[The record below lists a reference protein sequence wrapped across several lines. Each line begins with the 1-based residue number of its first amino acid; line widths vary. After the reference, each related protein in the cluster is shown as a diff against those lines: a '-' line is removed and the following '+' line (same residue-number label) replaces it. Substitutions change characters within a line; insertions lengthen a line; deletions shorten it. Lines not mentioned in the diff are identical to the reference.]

1 MRDQMQNSVQIAF
14 AHVGKSFDGGRG
26 AKRVQAVDDV
36 SLEVGESEFLAI
48 VGGSGSG
55 KTTLLRLAN
64 RLIDAD
70 TGTIRIEGADVR
82 AADPVGLRRRIGY
95 VFQSGGLFPHMSVAA
110 NIGITP
116 RLLKWPDTE
125 IAASVDELLD
135 LVQLDRK
142 TFRDRF
148 PHELSGGQRQ
158 RVGVARAL
166 AARPKI
172 VLMDEPF
179 GALDPLTRD
188 ALGDDYRA
196 LHDKLGLTTVMI
208 THDMT
213 EAILLA
219 DRIAVMSGGRLLAQG
234 TPSGLSQSTDAYVG
248 ELLRTPRR
256 QAERLNALLP
266 RGDA

>member
-1 MRDQMQNSVQIAF
+1 MPTPPLIAF
-14 AHVGKSFDGGRG
+14 ARVGKSFDGGRV
-26 AKRVQAVDDV
+26 RAVDDV
-36 SLEVGESEFLAI
+36 SIEVAGGEFLAI

-70 TGTIRIEGADVR
+70 SGNITVEGEDVR
-82 AADPVGLRRRIGY
+82 AADPVQLRRRIGY
-95 VFQSGGLFPHMSVAA
+95 VFQSGGLFPHISVAG

-116 RLLKWPDTE
+116 KLQGTPAAE
-125 IAASVDELLD
+125 IAARVDELLD
-135 LVQLDRK
+135 LVRLDRALY
-142 TFRDRF
+142 RDRF

-166 AARPKI
+166 AARPRI

-196 LHDKLGLTTVMI
+196 LHSKLGLTTVMI

-219 DRIAVMSGGRLLAQG
+219 DRIAVMRAGRLLAQG
-234 TPSGLSQSTDAYVG
+234 TLTELSDSDDAYVG

-256 QAERLNALLP
+256 QAERLNVLLP
-266 RGDA
+266 RDSAA

>member
-1 MRDQMQNSVQIAF
+1 MPATPLIAY
-14 AHVGKSFDGGRG
+14 AHVGKSFDAGR
-26 AKRVQAVDDV
+26 VVAVDDV
-36 SLEVGESEFLAI
+36 SLDVAAGEFLAI

-64 RLIDAD
+64 RLIEAD
-70 TGTIRIEGADVR
+70 RGRIAIEGEDVSR
-82 AADPVGLRRRIGY
+82 IDPILLRRRIGY
-95 VFQSGGLFPHMSVAA
+95 VFQSGALFPHLTVAG

-116 RLLKWPDTE
+116 RLLGWPQAE
-125 IAASVDELLD
+125 ISAQIDELLD
-135 LVQLDRK
+135 LVRLERMQH
-142 TFRDRF
+142 RDRM

-166 AARPKI
+166 AAKPRI

-196 LHDKLGLTTVMI
+196 LHRELGLTTIMI

-213 EAILLA
+213 EALLLA
-219 DRIAVMSGGRLLAQG
+219 DRVAVMHAGRLLALG
-234 TPSGLSQSTDAYVG
+234 TPAELSASTDAYVG
-248 ELLRTPRR
+248 QLLRTPRR
-256 QAERLNALLP
+256 QAERLGALLP
-266 RGDA
+266 RDGAA

>member
-1 MRDQMQNSVQIAF
+1 MQNAPLIAF
-14 AHVGKSFDGGRG
+14 AHVGKSFYGGRG
-26 AKRVQAVDDV
+26 AERVLAVNDV
-36 SLEVGESEFLAI
+36 SLEVGEGEFLAI

-64 RLIDAD
+64 RLIEAD
-70 TGTIRIEGADVR
+70 SGSITIEGEDVR
-82 AADPVGLRRRIGY
+82 AVDPVSLRRRIGY
-95 VFQSGGLFPHMSVAA
+95 VFQSGGLFPHISVAG

-116 RLLKWPDTE
+116 KLLGTPAAE
-125 IAASVDELLD
+125 IASRVDELLD
-135 LVQLDRK
+135 LVRLDR
-142 TFRDRF
+142 TLHRDRF

-166 AARPKI
+166 AARPRI

-196 LHDKLGLTTVMI
+196 LHGKLGLTTVMI

-219 DRIAVMSGGRLLAQG
+219 DRVAVMRAGRLLAQG
-234 TPSGLSQSTDAYVG
+234 TPTELAESGDAYVG

-256 QAERLNALLP
+256 QAERLNVLLP
-266 RGDA
+266 RDGLA

>member
-1 MRDQMQNSVQIAF
+1 MSSKLAISYALVTRSFGALRAVHDLSLDIAQ
-14 AHVGKSFDGGRG
+14 G
-26 AKRVQAVDDV
+26 
-36 SLEVGESEFLAI
+36 EFLAI

-64 RLIDAD
+64 RLIEAD
-70 TGTIRIEGADVR
+70 GGTITVDGEDVR
-82 AADPVGLRRRIGY
+82 NVDPVALRRRIGY
-95 VFQSGGLFPHMSVAA
+95 VFQSGGLFPHLSVAD

-116 RLLKWPDTE
+116 RLLGASAAD
-125 IAASVDELLD
+125 IAARVDELLE
-135 LVQLDRK
+135 LVQLDRAAH
-142 TFRDRF
+142 RDRL
-148 PHELSGGQRQ
+148 PDALSGGQRQ

-166 AARPKI
+166 AAKPRI

-188 ALGDDYRA
+188 ALGDDYRS
-196 LHDKLGLTTVMI
+196 LHRKLGLTTVMI

-219 DRIAVMSGGRLLAQG
+219 DRIAVMRSGRLLAQG
-234 TPSGLSQSTDAYVG
+234 TPNELTKSDDAYVL

-256 QAERLNALLP
+256 QVERLNALLP
-266 RGDA
+266 QSGAA

>member
-1 MRDQMQNSVQIAF
+1 MPTPPPIAF
-14 AHVGKSFDGGRG
+14 AHVGKSFDGGRV
-26 AKRVQAVDDV
+26 KAVDDV
-36 SLEVGESEFLAI
+36 SLDVAEGEFLAI

-70 TGTIRIEGADVR
+70 RGSIQIEGQDVR
-82 AADPVGLRRRIGY
+82 RADPVSLRRRIGY
-95 VFQSGGLFPHMSVAA
+95 VFQSGGLFPHLSVAG

-116 RLLKWPDTE
+116 KLLGMPTAE
-125 IAASVDELLD
+125 IASRVDELLD
-135 LVQLDRK
+135 LVRLDRAAH
-142 TFRDRF
+142 RDRF

-166 AARPKI
+166 AARPRI

-196 LHDKLGLTTVMI
+196 LHKKLGLTTVMI

-219 DRIAVMSGGRLLAQG
+219 DRIAVMRAGRLLAEG
-234 TPSGLSQSTDAYVG
+234 TPSELSDSGETYVG

-256 QAERLNALLP
+256 QAERLKVLLP
-266 RGDA
+266 LDGAA

>member
-1 MRDQMQNSVQIAF
+1 MTTGPPLIAY
-14 AHVGKSFDGGRG
+14 AHVGKSFDGS
-26 AKRVQAVDDV
+26 RVKAVDDV
-36 SLEVGESEFLAI
+36 SLEVAEGEFLAI

-64 RLIDAD
+64 RLIEAD
-70 TGTIRIEGADVR
+70 SGSIKVEGADVR
-82 AADPVGLRRRIGY
+82 ATNPILLRRRIGY
-95 VFQSGGLFPHMSVAA
+95 VFQSGGLFPHMSVAD

-116 RLLKWPDTE
+116 KLLGTSASE
-125 IAASVDELLD
+125 ISARVDELLD
-135 LVQLDRK
+135 LVRLDRGQH
-142 TFRDRF
+142 RDRF

-166 AARPKI
+166 AAKPRI

-196 LHDKLGLTTVMI
+196 LHEKLGLTTIMI

-219 DRIAVMSGGRLLAQG
+219 DRVAVMRAGRLLAEG
-234 TPSGLSQSTDAYVG
+234 TPNALANSADAYVG
-248 ELLRTPRR
+248 ELLGTPRR
-256 QAERLNALLP
+256 QAERLAMLLP
-266 RGDA
+266 KELRKDGAT

>member
-1 MRDQMQNSVQIAF
+1 MQKSPLIAF
-14 AHVGKSFDGGRG
+14 AQVGKSFDGGRG
-26 AKRVQAVDDV
+26 AKPVLAVDDV
-36 SLEVGESEFLAI
+36 SLDVAEGEFLAI

-70 TGTIRIEGADVR
+70 HGTIRVEGEDVR
-82 AADPVGLRRRIGY
+82 GVDPIPLRRRIGY
-95 VFQSGGLFPHMSVAA
+95 VFQSGGLFPHMTVAG

-116 RLLKWPDTE
+116 KLLGTPAAE
-125 IAASVDELLD
+125 IAARVDELLD
-135 LVQLDRK
+135 LVRLERAQH
-142 TFRDRF
+142 RDRF

-166 AARPKI
+166 AARPRI

-196 LHDKLGLTTVMI
+196 LHRKLGLTTVMI

-219 DRIAVMSGGRLLAQG
+219 DRVAVMRAGRLLAQG
-234 TPSGLSQSTDAYVG
+234 TPVELSGSGDEYVG

-256 QAERLNALLP
+256 QAERLKVLLP
-266 RGDA
+266 RDGAA

>member
-1 MRDQMQNSVQIAF
+1 MPTAPLIAY
-14 AHVGKSFDGGRG
+14 AHVGKSFDDGRG
-26 AKRVQAVDDV
+26 AERVQAVDDV
-36 SLEVGESEFLAI
+36 SLEVAEGEFLAI

-70 TGTIRIEGADVR
+70 SGSITVEGEDVR
-82 AADPVGLRRRIGY
+82 AADPVALRRRIGY
-95 VFQSGGLFPHMSVAA
+95 VFQSGGLFPHISVAG

-116 RLLKWPDTE
+116 KLLGTPVVE
-125 IAASVDELLD
+125 IAARVDELLD
-135 LVQLDRK
+135 LVRLDRGLY
-142 TFRDRF
+142 RDRL

-166 AARPKI
+166 AARPRI

-196 LHDKLGLTTVMI
+196 LHRKLGLTTVMI

-219 DRIAVMSGGRLLAQG
+219 DRVAVMRGGKLLAQG
-234 TPSGLSQSTDAYVG
+234 TASELSDSDDAYVG
-248 ELLRTPRR
+248 ELLHTPRR
-256 QAERLNALLP
+256 QAERLKVLLP
-266 RGDA
+266 RDGAA

>member
-1 MRDQMQNSVQIAF
+1 MPNPPPIAF
-14 AHVGKSFDGGRG
+14 SHVGKSFDGGRV
-26 AKRVQAVDDV
+26 KAVDDV
-36 SLEVGESEFLAI
+36 SLDVAGGEFLAI

-64 RLIDAD
+64 RLIEAD
-70 TGTIRIEGADVR
+70 TGSITIEGEDVH
-82 AADPVGLRRRIGY
+82 AVDPVALRRRIGY
-95 VFQSGGLFPHMSVAA
+95 VFQSGGLFPHMSVAG

-116 RLLKWPDTE
+116 KLLGAPAAE
-125 IAASVDELLD
+125 ISARVDELLD
-135 LVQLDRK
+135 LVRLDRK
-142 TFRDRF
+142 LYRDRF

-158 RVGVARAL
+158 RVGVGRAP
-166 AARPKI
+166 AARPRI

-196 LHDKLGLTTVMI
+196 LHNKLALTTVMI

-219 DRIAVMSGGRLLAQG
+219 DRVAVMRGGRLLAQG
-234 TPSGLSQSTDAYVG
+234 TPNELSASRDPYVG

-256 QAERLNALLP
+256 RAERLGALLP
-266 RGDA
+266 QGGVA

>member
-1 MRDQMQNSVQIAF
+1 MTAAPPLIAF
-14 AHVGKSFDGGRG
+14 AHVGKSFDGGR
-26 AKRVQAVDDV
+26 VSAVDDV
-36 SLEVGESEFLAI
+36 SLEVAEGEFLAI

-70 TGTIRIEGADVR
+70 GGSITVEGEDVR
-82 AADPVGLRRRIGY
+82 AVDPVQLRRRIGY
-95 VFQSGGLFPHMSVAA
+95 VFQSGGLFPHISVAG

-116 RLLKWPDTE
+116 KLQGTPAAE
-125 IAASVDELLD
+125 IASRVDELLD
-135 LVQLDRK
+135 LVRLDR
-142 TFRDRF
+142 TLYRDRF

-166 AARPKI
+166 AAKPRI

-196 LHDKLGLTTVMI
+196 LHSKLGLTTVMI

-219 DRIAVMSGGRLLAQG
+219 DRIAVMRAGRLLAQG
-234 TPSGLSQSTDAYVG
+234 TLIELSDSDDAYVG

-256 QAERLNALLP
+256 QAQRLNVLLP
-266 RGDA
+266 RDGAA

>member
-1 MRDQMQNSVQIAF
+1 MPTAPLIAYT
-14 AHVGKSFDGGRG
+14 HVGKSFDGGR
-26 AKRVQAVDDV
+26 VQAVSDV
-36 SLEVGESEFLAI
+36 SLEVAEGEFLAI

-64 RLIDAD
+64 RLIEAD
-70 TGTIRIEGADVR
+70 SGHISVEGEDISATDPIR
-82 AADPVGLRRRIGY
+82 LRRRIGY
-95 VFQSGGLFPHMSVAA
+95 VFQNGGLFPHISVAG

-116 RLLKWPDTE
+116 KLLGTPAPE
-125 IAASVDELLD
+125 ISSRVDELLD
-135 LVQLDRK
+135 LVRLDRAQH
-142 TFRDRF
+142 RDRL

-166 AARPKI
+166 AAKPRI

-196 LHDKLGLTTVMI
+196 LHHALGLTTVMI

-219 DRIAVMSGGRLLAQG
+219 DRVAVMRAGKLLALG
-234 TPSGLSQSTDAYVG
+234 TPAELSRSDDGYVG
-248 ELLRTPRR
+248 ELMRTPRR
-256 QAERLNALLP
+256 QAERLGALLP
-266 RGDA
+266 RDGAA

>member
-1 MRDQMQNSVQIAF
+1 MSAAPPLIAF
-14 AHVGKSFDGGRG
+14 THVGKSFDGGRV
-26 AKRVQAVDDV
+26 RAVDDV
-36 SLEVGESEFLAI
+36 TLEVVAGEFLAI

-70 TGTIRIEGADVR
+70 VGEIRIEGQDVR
-82 AADPVGLRRRIGY
+82 AIDPVSLRRRIGY
-95 VFQSGGLFPHMSVAA
+95 VFQSGGLFPHISVAA

-116 RLLKWPDTE
+116 KLLQTP
-125 IAASVDELLD
+125 ASETSARVDELLD
-135 LVQLDRK
+135 LVRLDRAQY
-142 TFRDRF
+142 RDRF

-166 AARPKI
+166 AAKPRI

-179 GALDPLTRD
+179 GALEPLTRD
-188 ALGDDYRA
+188 ALGDDYRS
-196 LHDKLGLTTVMI
+196 LHNKLGLTTVMI

-219 DRIAVMSGGRLLAQG
+219 DRVAVMRAGRLLAQG
-234 TPSGLSQSTDAYVG
+234 TPKQLSNTHDAYVG
-248 ELLRTPRR
+248 ELLGTPRR
-256 QAERLNALLP
+256 QAERLNVLLP
-266 RGDA
+266 RGGPA

>member
-1 MRDQMQNSVQIAF
+1 MTVAPSPIAF
-14 AHVGKSFDGGRG
+14 AHVGKSFDGGRV
-26 AKRVQAVDDV
+26 KAVDDV
-36 SLEVGESEFLAI
+36 SLEVGRGEFLAI

-70 TGTIRIEGADVR
+70 TGHVTVDGEDVC
-82 AADPVGLRRRIGY
+82 AADPVALRRRIGY
-95 VFQSGGLFPHMSVAA
+95 VFQSGGLFPHMSVAG

-116 RLLKWPDTE
+116 KLLGWPAAE
-125 IAASVDELLD
+125 IASRVDELLD
-135 LVQLDRK
+135 LVRLDRAQY
-142 TFRDRF
+142 RDRF

-196 LHDKLGLTTVMI
+196 LHRKLGLTTVMI

-219 DRIAVMSGGRLLAQG
+219 DRIAVMRTGRLLAEG
-234 TPSGLSQSTDAYVG
+234 TPAELSESQETYVV

-256 QAERLNALLP
+256 QAGRLQILLP
-266 RGDA
+266 RDGVA

>member
-1 MRDQMQNSVQIAF
+1 MPAPPLISY
-14 AHVGKSFDGGRG
+14 AHVGKSFGGRG
-26 AKRVQAVDDV
+26 AARVVAIDDV
-36 SLEVGESEFLAI
+36 SLDVAEGEFLAI

-64 RLIDAD
+64 RLIEAD
-70 TGTIRIEGADVR
+70 SGSIKVEGSDVR
-82 AADPVGLRRRIGY
+82 DVDPILLRRRIGY
-95 VFQSGGLFPHMSVAA
+95 VFQSGGLFPHIDVAG
-110 NIGITP
+110 NVGITP
-116 RLLKWPDTE
+116 KLLGWPAPE
-125 IAASVDELLD
+125 IAARVDELLD
-135 LVQLDRK
+135 LVRLDCSQH
-142 TFRDRF
+142 RDRL
-148 PHELSGGQRQ
+148 PQELSGGQRQ

-166 AARPKI
+166 AARPRI

-196 LHDKLGLTTVMI
+196 LHGKLGLTTVMI

-219 DRIAVMSGGRLLAQG
+219 DRIAVMRAGKLLAQG
-234 TPSGLSQSTDAYVG
+234 TPSELSGSSDPYVG

-256 QAERLNALLP
+256 QAERLNVLLP
-266 RGDA
+266 RDGAA

>member
-1 MRDQMQNSVQIAF
+1 MEVAAMIVFDR
-14 AHVGKSFDGGRG
+14 VGKSFDGGRV
-26 AKRVQAVDDV
+26 KAVDDV
-36 SLEVGESEFLAI
+36 SLQVGASEFVAI

-64 RLIDAD
+64 RLIEAD
-70 TGTIRIEGADVR
+70 RGHITIQGENVATS
-82 AADPVGLRRRIGY
+82 DPVTLRRGIGY
-95 VFQSGGLFPHMSVAA
+95 VFQNGGLFPHMSVAA

-116 RLLKWPDTE
+116 KLKGERETE
-125 IAASVDELLD
+125 IGATVAELLD
-135 LVQLDRK
+135 LVRLDRGE
-142 TFRDRF
+142 FRDRF

-196 LHDKLGLTTVMI
+196 LHDRLGLTTVMI

-219 DRIAVMSGGRLLAQG
+219 DRIAVMRGGRLLAQG
-234 TPSGLSQSTDAYVG
+234 TPSELAQSDDAYVV

-256 QAERLNALLP
+256 QAERLGALLP
-266 RGDA
+266 RGAA

>member
-1 MRDQMQNSVQIAF
+1 MQHAPRIAF
-14 AHVGKSFDGGRG
+14 AHVGKSFDGGR
-26 AKRVQAVDDV
+26 VQAVDDV
-36 SLEVGESEFLAI
+36 SLDVAEGEFLAI

-70 TGTIRIEGADVR
+70 TGSNEIEGEDVR
-82 AADPVGLRRRIGY
+82 KLDPVSLRRRIGY
-95 VFQSGGLFPHMSVAA
+95 VFQSGGLFPHLSVAD
-110 NIGITP
+110 NVGITP
-116 RLLKWPDTE
+116 KLLGWPAAE
-125 IAASVDELLD
+125 ISTRVDELLD
-135 LVQLDRK
+135 LVRLDRALY
-142 TFRDRF
+142 RERF

-166 AARPKI
+166 AARPRI

-196 LHDKLGLTTVMI
+196 LHQKLGLTTVMI

-219 DRIAVMSGGRLLAQG
+219 DRVAVMRAGRLLAQG
-234 TPSGLSQSTDAYVG
+234 TPSELSNSDDAYVG

-256 QAERLNALLP
+256 QAERLNVLLP
-266 RGDA
+266 REGAA